1 MGELACA
8 RDRAFEDV
16 LGSFDR
22 RIQRRK
28 DVNLNSMTFRKPSYH
43 ASVKLVDISMSGC
56 RLLDHRGE
64 FSSGDYLTFSLD
76 GMVVVEGIVRWA
88 RGQHCGVEFLAPL
101 PGALIEALG

>member
-1 MGELACA
+1 MAEAA
-8 RDRAFEDV
+8 FAQDRALEDV

-28 DVNLNSMTFRKPSYH
+28 DVNLNSLTFRKPSYH
-43 ASVKLVDISMSGC
+43 AAVKLVDLSTSGC

-64 FSSGDYLTFSLD
+64 FAPGDYLTFSLD

-101 PGALIEALG
+101 PGALIEAVG